1 MNEESLIKQI
11 KTPQEFIE
19 LHFPHQDSA
28 PQCIECNTFKYNTGE
43 GFLEIFTL
51 DDLQAFPNHFFGSQT
66 RKKFYT
72 MVLITQGKME
82 EVIGHQHYVFE
93 ENQMYFIAENQ
104 LHLIERWS
112 KDLKGVMCLFDSDY
126 FLLCLK
132 HQIKLNSFPFFQV
145 GHQPYLKLSER
156 ETEMMEHLFWKL
168 QSEKVQKKTFNDDLL
183 VRMFLNIILLEAE
196 RIYNYQSLQLPF
208 VLSRKEQLV
217 AKFQLLVNQKVIDVK
232 QVSDFA
238 LLLHVHPHYLNDV
251 VKEVTGVSASGYIH
265 KVLIEEAKSRLIQTN
280 HTVSQIAMELNFT
293 EESYFGRFFK
303 KNTGVTP
310 LQYRKTH
317 KQH

>member
-1 MNEESLIKQI
+1 MNEEQLIKDI
-11 KTPQEFIE
+11 KTPQEFIQ
-19 LHFPHQDSA
+19 LHFPEQEQA
-28 PQCIECNTFKYNTGE
+28 PQCIECSTFKYNTGE
-43 GFLEIFTL
+43 GFLEIFSL

-72 MVLITQGKME
+72 MVLITQGRME
-82 EVIGHQHYVFE
+82 EMIGHKEYVFE
-93 ENQMYFIAENQ
+93 ANQMYFVAENQ

-112 KDLKGVMCLFDSDY
+112 EDLKGVMCLFDSNY

-145 GHQPYLKLSER
+145 GQQPYLNLSEK
-156 ETEMMEHLFWKL
+156 ETSMMEHLFWKL
-168 QSEKVQKKTFNDDLL
+168 QSEKAQKKTFNDDLL

-196 RIYNYQSLQLPF
+196 RIYNHKDSKIPF

-217 AKFQLLVNQKVIDVK
+217 AKFQLLVNQKAIEVK

-238 LLLHVHPHYLNDV
+238 ILLHVHPHYLNDV
-251 VKEVTGVSASGYIH
+251 VKEVTSESASAYIH

-280 HTVSQIAMELNFT
+280 YTVSQIAMDLNFT

-303 KNTGVTP
+303 KHTGVTP
-310 LQYRKTH
+310 LHYRKKH